1 MPNPSPTPSIELD
14 QRTGITLAIADRAA
28 TLSFDDLPRDIVVR
42 AQHCILDWCGVALA
56 GAHEP
61 LVQILVD
68 DAIEQGGAPQA
79 TLVGRS
85 ERVSTQQAALING
98 AASHALDY
106 DDVHASFTGHTTV
119 PLVAALLALG
129 EQRNASGQ
137 DILTAFVAGFET
149 SCRIGTL
156 LGTPHYDQG
165 FHATATVGSLGVA
178 AACANLLKLD
188 MNTTA
193 HAIGIAATE
202 ASGLKSMFGTMCKPM
217 HAGMAAQR
225 GLHAASLASRGFIAR
240 PDALEC
246 TQGFA
251 DTLAGAFNAEEAMA
265 DPEGGYFLLS
275 NLFKFHAAC
284 YLTHAAIESAVRL
297 RTEHSLK
304 LSNVASCTVRVNPAS
319 DKVCNITNPTTSLE
333 AKFSLRFM
341 TAWALN
347 GADTAAI
354 TTYTDEACSDPELM
368 ALRDRVQVEFESDL
382 GRMESLVQVETQN
395 GETVEARHDAS
406 IPIADTAKQGARL
419 MTKFLGLTQP
429 ILDEGRAAGLAKS
442 VETLS
447 NSGCTV
453 DVSVYLS
460 R

>member
-1 MPNPSPTPSIELD
+1 MPTSSIAVEK
-14 QRTGITLAIADRAA
+14 RPGVTLALAERAA
-28 TLSFDDLPRDIVVR
+28 TLSFDDLPRDIVER
-42 AQHCILDWCGVALA
+42 AQHCVLDWCGVALA

-68 DAIEQGGAPQA
+68 DALDQGGAPQA

-129 EQRNASGQ
+129 EQRGASGR
-137 DILTAFVAGFET
+137 DLLTAFVAGFET

-188 MNTTA
+188 ADSTA

-251 DTLAGAFNAEEAMA
+251 ETLAGAFNVEEALA

-284 YLTHAAIESAVRL
+284 YLTHAAIESATRL
-297 RTEHSLK
+297 RSENALTPA
-304 LSNVASCTVRVNPAS
+304 NVSTCTVRVNPAS
-319 DKVCNITNPTTSLE
+319 DKVCNIAEPTTALE

-347 GADTAAI
+347 GADTASIA
-354 TTYTDEACSDPELM
+354 TYTDEACSDRDM
-368 ALRDRVQVEFESDL
+368 VGLRERVRVEFDSGLD
-382 GRMESLVQVETQN
+382 RMESLVRVETQN
-395 GETVEARHDAS
+395 GDIFEAHHDAS
-406 IPIADTAKQGARL
+406 IPIADTAVQGARL

-429 ILDEGRAAGLAKS
+429 ILGEGRAAGLANS

-447 NSGCTV
+447 KSAGTV
-453 DVSVYLS
+453 GVSVYLAEEAG
-460 R
+460 